1 MLAPLGFFLLT
12 LWATCT
18 LFLLICWVL
27 DADRTGMEAGRDRP
41 VILEF
46 PVHPQRGTSHV
57 RRPVLRFPERC
68 GVRGRHDRSPH
79 RDRTS

>member
-12 LWATCT
+12 LLATCT
-18 LFLLICWVL
+18 LFLLICWVH
-27 DADRTGMEAGRDRP
+27 DADGTAIEAGRDRL

-46 PVHPQRGTSHV
+46 PVHPHRGTSHV
-57 RRPVLRFPERC
+57 RRPTLRFAERY
-68 GVRGRHDRSPH
+68 GVHGRHNRSPR